1 MDKHQHC
8 SEVQDNGSISKPK
21 AWLSV
26 SSGGKGEDESSQT
39 CLSNGIGRTNSNVDG
54 VLLQNLV
61 EIVPLVESLMDQR
74 PKSSFNRRAIYTKTP
89 SKEIDSKKLAQTTD
103 PKGTKKA
110 AQSVPSKKHRD
121 CLCDHDKNKGKNA
134 KSYELP
140 TCNSRALT
148 KVRDREEF
156 IRLQERVEKLQR
168 KLSEKDELLKS
179 VQVSMKQMAALN
191 ADVSKMKKQV
201 TGKDLLIESAH
212 LKLSDTQ
219 VKLVNKQATM
229 ECLELEAQ
237 TSNRKVE
244 ILQEDLDSM
253 RREISAFTLLFEVL
267 KENDSTSYVV
277 VSDTV
282 PDLDQLP
289 YIDDIDET
297 EMLQLEEV
305 RKAYVAAVSIAKENQ
320 DEESVVLAAR
330 MRLRLQSLVLGPQH
344 ATSNERI
351 HSFCALPLDMIVS

>member
-1 MDKHQHC
+1 MYKHQHC
-8 SEVQDNGSISKPK
+8 DDVQDNGKSK

-39 CLSNGIGRTNSNVDG
+39 SLSSEIGRTSGSNVDG

-74 PKSSFNRRAIYTKTP
+74 PKSSFNRRASVIYTKTP
-89 SKEIDSKKLAQTTD
+89 SKEVDSKKTTD

-140 TCNSRALT
+140 TCNSRASS
-148 KVRDREEF
+148 KVRDSEEF
-156 IRLQERVEKLQR
+156 IKLQERVEKLQR

-179 VQVSMKQMAALN
+179 AQVSMKQMAALN

-201 TGKDLLIESAH
+201 TGKDSLIEAAH

-219 VKLVNKQATM
+219 VKLGNKQATLKS
-229 ECLELEAQ
+229 LELEAK

-244 ILQEDLDSM
+244 ILQEDLESM
-253 RREISAFTLLFEVL
+253 QREISAFTLLFEVL
-267 KENDSTSYVV
+267 KENNCTSNVV
-277 VSDTV
+277 VSDTL

-289 YIDDIDET
+289 YIDGIDENK
-297 EMLQLEEV
+297 MLQMEEV
-305 RKAYVAAVSIAKENQ
+305 RKAYVAAVSTAKENQ
-320 DEESVVLAAR
+320 DEESVVLAAK

-344 ATSNERI
+344 ASSNEKV
-351 HSFCALPLDMIVS
+351 HGFSALPVDMIVS

>member
-1 MDKHQHC
+1 MDKHQQC
-8 SEVQDNGSISKPK
+8 SDVQDNGSIGKSK

-39 CLSNGIGRTNSNVDG
+39 SLSNEIGRTNSNVDG

-74 PKSSFNRRAIYTKTP
+74 PKSSFNRRASVIYTKTP
-89 SKEIDSKKLAQTTD
+89 SKEIDSKKTTD
-103 PKGTKKA
+103 PKGTKNA

-140 TCNSRALT
+140 TCNSRAST

-156 IRLQERVEKLQR
+156 IRLQEQVEKLQR

-179 VQVSMKQMAALN
+179 VQVSMKQMAVLN
-191 ADVSKMKKQV
+191 ADVYKMKKQV

-212 LKLSDTQ
+212 LKLSGTQ
-219 VKLVNKQATM
+219 VKLVNKQATL
-229 ECLELEAQ
+229 ECLKLEAK

-253 RREISAFTLLFEVL
+253 QREISAFTLLFEVL

-277 VSDTV
+277 SDTV

-289 YIDDIDET
+289 YLDDIDET

-305 RKAYVAAVSIAKENQ
+305 RKAYVAAVSTAKENQ
-320 DEESVVLAAR
+320 DEESVVLAAK

-351 HSFCALPLDMIVS
+351 DSFFALPLDMIVS

>member
-1 MDKHQHC
+1 MYKHQQC
-8 SEVQDNGSISKPK
+8 SDVQDNGKSK

-39 CLSNGIGRTNSNVDG
+39 SLSSEIGRTSSSNVDG

-61 EIVPLVESLMDQR
+61 EIVPLVESFMDQR
-74 PKSSFNRRAIYTKTP
+74 PKSSFNRRASVIYTKTP
-89 SKEIDSKKLAQTTD
+89 SKEIDSKKTTD

-140 TCNSRALT
+140 TCNSRAST
-148 KVRDREEF
+148 KVGDREEF

-179 VQVSMKQMAALN
+179 AQVSMKQMAALN
-191 ADVSKMKKQV
+191 ADVPKMKKQV
-201 TGKDLLIESAH
+201 AGKDSLIGSTH
-212 LKLSDTQ
+212 LKLFGTQ
-219 VKLVNKQATM
+219 VKLVNKQAM
-229 ECLELEAQ
+229 LECLELEAK

-244 ILQEDLDSM
+244 ILQEELDSM
-253 RREISAFTLLFEVL
+253 QREISAFTLLFEVL
-267 KENDSTSYVV
+267 KQNNSTSYV

-289 YIDDIDET
+289 YIDDIDENK
-297 EMLQLEEV
+297 MLQMEEV
-305 RKAYVAAVSIAKENQ
+305 RKAYVAAVSTAKENQ
-320 DEESVVLAAR
+320 DEESVVLAAK

-344 ATSNERI
+344 ASSNEWI
-351 HSFCALPLDMIVS
+351 NSFSALPLDMIVS